1 MDITEIGICGCGQ
14 MGAGIAEVASK
25 AGVKVISYEV
35 EDKVLQKGLAKID
48 KSLSRA
54 VEKGKL
60 DEAGKKSV
68 LENITGTTD
77 LNDLASCQ
85 LVIEAIT
92 ENFEVKTELYKKLDT
107 ILNKDAIIAS
117 NTSSLSI
124 TEMGATTSRPEKF
137 CGLHFFNPVAVMK
150 LVEVVKTITTSDETF
165 ETAKAFGDKVGKVVV
180 SCKDTPGF
188 VVNRLLVP
196 YLLDAIRAL
205 EAGVA
210 TRDDIDNGM
219 KLGCGHP
226 MGPLELTDFI
236 GLDTIYY
243 IGEIMFDEFKEHHYA
258 SPPLLK
264 AMVKAGY
271 MGRKSGRGFYDY
283 SEVTKKHLT
292 FTKKPNK
299 VLETK

>member
-1 MDITEIGICGCGQ
+1 MEIKKIGVCGCGQ

-25 AGVKVISYEV
+25 CGFEVIVREV
-35 EDKVLQKGLAKID
+35 NDQLLQKGLARIQNSMAK
-48 KSLSRA
+48 A

-60 DEAGKKSV
+60 DEASMKAA
-68 LENITGTTD
+68 LARLTGTTKLAEFSDCD
-77 LNDLASCQ
+77 LVVEAVVEILDEKIKVHTELDKV
-85 LVIEAIT
+85 LKKEAI
-92 ENFEVKTELYKKLDT
+92 L
-107 ILNKDAIIAS
+107 AS

-124 TEMGATTSRPEKF
+124 TELGAATQRPDRF
-137 CGLHFFNPVAVMK
+137 CGLHFFNPVPVMR
-150 LVEVVKTITTSDETF
+150 LVEVVKTVATSDSTF
-165 ETAKAFGDKVGKVVV
+165 AAAKGFAEKLGKVVV
-180 SCKDTPGF
+180 TCGDSPGF

-210 TRDDIDNGM
+210 SKEDIDNGM

-243 IGEIMFDEFKEHHYA
+243 IGEIFFNEFKDHHYA

-264 AMVKAGY
+264 SMVKAGY
-271 MGRKSGRGFYDY
+271 LGRKTGRGFYDY
-283 SEVTKKHLT
+283 SKK
-292 FTKKPNK
+292 
-299 VLETK
+299 

>member
-1 MDITEIGICGCGQ
+1 MEIKKVGVCGLGLMGTGIVEVSAK
-14 MGAGIAEVASK
+14 AGIDVYAFELSP
-25 AGVKVISYEV
+25 ELL
-35 EDKVLQKGLAKID
+35 EKGMGRIN

-60 DEAGKKSV
+60 DEAGKKAV
-68 LENITGTTD
+68 LDKIHGVSD
-77 LNDLASCQ
+77 LKELADCDI
-85 LVIEAIT
+85 VCEAIV
-92 ENFEVKTELYKKLDT
+92 ENLDLKIKLFQQLDEIVKKE
-107 ILNKDAIIAS
+107 AIFGS

-124 TEMGATTSRPEKF
+124 TEMGAATNRADQF

-150 LVEVVKTITTSDETF
+150 LVEVVKTVATSEATF
-165 ETAKAFGDKVGKVVV
+165 ETAKAYGAKVGKVVV

-210 TRDDIDNGM
+210 TKEDIDTGM

-226 MGPLELTDFI
+226 MGPLELTDFV
-236 GLDTIYY
+236 GLDTTYFIA
-243 IGEIMFDEFKEHHYA
+243 EILFAEFKQHHYA
-258 SPPLLK
+258 APPLLK

-271 MGRKSGRGFYDY
+271 HGRKSGRGFYDY
-283 SEVTKKHLT
+283 KK
-292 FTKKPNK
+292 
-299 VLETK
+299 